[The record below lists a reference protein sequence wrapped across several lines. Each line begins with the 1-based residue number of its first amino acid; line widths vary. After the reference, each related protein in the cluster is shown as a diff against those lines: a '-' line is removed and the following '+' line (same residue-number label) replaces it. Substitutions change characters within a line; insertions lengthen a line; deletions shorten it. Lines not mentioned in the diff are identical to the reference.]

1 MFAVFQE
8 ASYSPSVDLVLHF
21 ENHCSRCFPSVLSK
35 ALFQTLNFLIMHAHQ
50 KSRPEIGT

>member
-1 MFAVFQE
+1 MFGVFQE
-8 ASYSPSVDLVLHF
+8 APYSPSVDLVLHF
-21 ENHCSRCFPSVLSK
+21 KNHCGRYFSSILSK

>member
-1 MFAVFQE
+1 MIGVFQE
-8 ASYSPSVDLVLHF
+8 APYSPSGALILHF
-21 ENHCSRCFPSVLSK
+21 ETHCSGYFSSILSK